1 MTQTDLE
8 AQPLLP
14 ASDWLAGPGGQ
25 RLLMAEAAA
34 LRDALDSVF
43 GDDFVQI
50 GAWGATLYP
59 ELARTRRHT
68 LISDHAGLGASVVM
82 RLDDLAIQSDS
93 VDAVLL
99 PHALEMTDNP
109 HALLREVDRILRPD
123 GHLIT
128 LGFNPYGF
136 WGLRHLLSRRRFP
149 PDTRRLIPEGRL
161 CDWLRLLNYSVQETA
176 WYHYRLP
183 VLSRRRDGGDG
194 LAEATVSAADSLPVI
209 PEAANDAVWRSGWR
223 RLRTWPPFA
232 ACYLSVARKEMY
244 TVTPLRTG
252 WRRRRRMVGGLV
264 NPTPR
269 NVA

>member
-1 MTQTDLE
+1 MTPTDFD
-8 AQPLLP
+8 AKSFLP
-14 ASDWLAGPGGQ
+14 ASDWLSGPAGAQ
-25 RLLMAEAAA
+25 LLLAEAAA
-34 LRDALDSVF
+34 LREALDSVF
-43 GDDFVQI
+43 GDDFVHI
-50 GAWGATLYP
+50 GPWGAGLYP
-59 ELARTRRHT
+59 EFARTRRHS
-68 LISDHAGLGASVVM
+68 LIADRAVVGASAVM
-82 RLDDLAIQSDS
+82 RLDNLAVQSDS

-99 PHALEMTDNP
+99 PHALEMAENP

-123 GHLIT
+123 GYVIT

-136 WGLRHLLSRRRFP
+136 WGLRHMRSRRRFP

-161 CDWLRLLNYSVQETA
+161 CDWLRLLNYSVQDTA

-183 VLSRRRDGGDG
+183 IMSRRRDGGNSPTDSS
-194 LAEATVSAADSLPVI
+194 VPAADSVPVI

-223 RLRTWPPFA
+223 RLRTWPPLA

-244 TVTPLRTG
+244 SVTPLRTS
-252 WRRRRRMVGGLV
+252 WRRPRRMVGGLV

>member
-1 MTQTDLE
+1 MTQPDPD
-8 AQPLLP
+8 AAPFLP

-25 RLLMAEAAA
+25 RLLMAETAA
-34 LRDALDSVF
+34 LRDALDSIF
-43 GDDFVQI
+43 GDEFVQI
-50 GAWGATLYP
+50 GPWGAALFP

-68 LISDHAGLGASVVM
+68 LIADRAGVGAGVVM

-99 PHALEMTDNP
+99 PHALEMTENP

-123 GHLIT
+123 GHVIT

-136 WGLRHLLSRRRFP
+136 WGLRHLLARRRFP

-161 CDWLRLLNYSVQETA
+161 CDWLRLLNFSVQETA

-183 VLSRRRDGGDG
+183 VLSRPRARDDG
-194 LAEATVSAADSLPVI
+194 QGEPPVPAADSLPAA

-252 WRRRRRMVGGLV
+252 WRRPRRMVGGLV
-264 NPTPR
+264 NPTSR
-269 NVA
+269 NAA